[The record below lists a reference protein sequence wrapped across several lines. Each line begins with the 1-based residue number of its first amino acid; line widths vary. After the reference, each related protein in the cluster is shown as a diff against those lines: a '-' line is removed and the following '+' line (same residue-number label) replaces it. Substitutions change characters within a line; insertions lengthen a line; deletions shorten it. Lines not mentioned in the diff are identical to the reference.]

1 MDFKKNPQCKT
12 CELSLFS
19 VLLGILGQ
27 ETESYEKLFP
37 RSKGGAKKY
46 MNFLLKKKQN
56 KTNIVK
62 HQRLL
67 PFTKNSHLK
76 LMILVLFYVW
86 EKARIWGL

>member
-1 MDFKKNPQCKT
+1 
-12 CELSLFS
+12 
-19 VLLGILGQ
+19 
-27 ETESYEKLFP
+27 
-37 RSKGGAKKY
+37 
-46 MNFLLKKKQN
+46 MNFLLKKQN

-86 EKARIWGL
+86 ERCQSLDSEIIPDTHLKYRGPISCVVCFFQLRIPLRVHRRGSCNG